1 MAELLTRRGCPWS
14 KYEESLLLEY
24 DAQGMT
30 VWQIAN
36 KLDRTPNAIRIA
48 LIKINYVKSQSKMKK
63 LYTPPN
69 TIQAIP
75 VEPPKIIQ
83 DDFTTQATIMYQKC
97 MKEGMSI
104 EEATNYLLKNRPVST
119 IPTIPPTPIKND
131 CFIV

>member
-1 MAELLTRRGCPWS
+1 MEDLSRRGAYWS
-14 KYEESLLLEY
+14 KHEERRLLECYTNGMSIY
-24 DAQGMT
+24 DM
-30 VWQIAN
+30 AN
-36 KLDRTPNAIRIA
+36 KFDRTPNAIRIA
-48 LIKINYVKSQSKMKK
+48 LIKINYVKSQSKMKQ